1 MNTYILIILIY
12 LIGLTI
18 LNFWKS
24 RQVKNQDDMMLAGRQ
39 IPIMKMVF
47 TLICTWIGSGTF
59 ISGAEFAA
67 KAGWSAMWQVA
78 GVGVG
83 IVIIYFLASKI
94 RTFGQ
99 YTVGD
104 ILEVRY
110 GPVARL
116 FGAFAII
123 ISFTTIVSYQFKAGG
138 YIINVITDGQITT
151 QQGVFFAFLFVTLF
165 TMIGGMVAIANT
177 DLPNG
182 IVILSALVIST
193 PLVIMSVLKTG
204 LFRYIPY
211 DKFTELAQSAPDT
224 LVYALP
230 ETHRAVFNPTF
241 TYNPTLKILAMGI
254 STMLLL
260 LGVQSLYQK
269 FYSARS
275 AREARKAAGIWVF
288 GTLIIESVA
297 VIIAI
302 FATAYFAN
310 KLFIAQPAFDHAE
323 VILRAARE
331 MLPPV
336 IGVLLLGAATVVVI
350 STGMNYLLSPTTT
363 LIRDIWQRFFSKKS
377 GNVEEQAGP
386 IGRDSSYWPLKATA
400 AALFVSFF
408 LPWFKI
414 PAAQGTAA
422 YSGFSV
428 GAFLKSSG
436 IFGAGFLGILFQI
449 LIFLIPVGAV
459 VVLILALLKRK
470 TEIAALILGLLP
482 FLALI
487 IILFK
492 SNQVL
497 DQLGIG
503 VYLAMVAGFAAVIY
517 RSSLKI
523 SAETKVVLLQKFLIV
538 LVGVFAYLMATQMRS
553 VMENA
558 LFAYTIY
565 GVAITPPLI
574 AALAWKR
581 VTKAAGLVS
590 IISATLVTIG
600 LKLAGSLWPSIMK
613 PAGDPNADPFGIP
626 ILYPALAVALLALF
640 IITPLTKKPSAEVL
654 SKLFP
659 EKKSE

>member
-1 MNTYILIILIY
+1 MNKYILIILVY
-12 LIGLTI
+12 LAGLTI
-18 LNFWKS
+18 MNFWKS
-24 RQVKNQDDMMLAGRQ
+24 RKVKSQDEMMLAGRQ
-39 IPIMKMVF
+39 IPMMKMVF

-83 IVIIYFLASKI
+83 IIIIYFLSSKI

-110 GPVARL
+110 GPVARVV
-116 FGAFAII
+116 GAFAII

-138 YIINVITDGQITT
+138 YILNVVSDGQITT
-151 QQGVFFAFLFVTLF
+151 QQGVFFAFLFVTVF

-193 PLVIMSVLKTG
+193 PLVIMEVMGSG
-204 LFRYIPY
+204 LFRYLPLNE
-211 DKFTELAQSAPDT
+211 FNNLVATAPDQ
-224 LVYALP
+224 VAYALP
-230 ETHRAVFNPTF
+230 ETHRAIFNPTF
-241 TYNPTLKILAMGI
+241 TYNPPLKILAMGI

-288 GTLIIESVA
+288 GTLLLESVA
-297 VIIAI
+297 VIVAI
-302 FATAYFAN
+302 FATAHFAN

-331 MLPPV
+331 ILPPAV
-336 IGVLLLGAATVVVI
+336 GVLLLGAATVVVI

-363 LIRDIWQRFFSKKS
+363 LIHDILQRFFGKKERQQ
-377 GNVEEQAGP
+377 VEKAAEGTG
-386 IGRDSSYWPLKATA
+386 IRWPLVIAA
-400 AALFVSFF
+400 AALVVSFF
-408 LPWFKI
+408 LPWFKLTG
-414 PAAQGTAA
+414 ASYAGFAVGSFLST
-422 YSGFSV
+422 SG
-428 GAFLKSSG
+428 ALE
-436 IFGAGFLGILFQI
+436 AGFLSWIFQ
-449 LIFLIPVGAV
+449 LLVLLIPISAALVIV
-459 VVLILALLKRK
+459 LVVLRRK
-470 TEIAALILGLLP
+470 TEVVALVSGLLP
-482 FLALI
+482 FVTLI
-487 IILFK
+487 FILFN
-492 SNQVL
+492 SSQVL

-503 VYLAMVAGFAAVIY
+503 VYLAMVAGMASVIY
-517 RSSLKI
+517 RTSIRLDSEKR
-523 SAETKVVLLQKFLIV
+523 TVLLQKFLIV
-538 LVGVFAYLMATQMRS
+538 LVGVFAYLMATRMLS

-565 GVAITPPLI
+565 GVAITPVLI
-574 AALAWKR
+574 AALVWKR

-590 IISATLVTIG
+590 IIAATLVTVA
-600 LKLAGSLWPSIMK
+600 LKLAGSIWPSIMK
-613 PAGDPNADPFGIP
+613 PIGDPNADPFGIP
-626 ILYPALAVALLALF
+626 ILYPALAVSLLALF
-640 IITPLTKKPSAEVL
+640 IITPLTKKPSKEVL
-654 SKLFP
+654 AKLFP
-659 EKKSE
+659 EEKAE

>member
-1 MNTYILIILIY
+1 MNTYILIILVY
-12 LIGLTI
+12 LVGLTI
-18 LNFWKS
+18 MNFWKS
-24 RQVKNQDDMMLAGRQ
+24 RQVKSQDDMMLAGRQ

-83 IVIIYFLASKI
+83 IVVIYFLASKI

-110 GPVARL
+110 GPVARVV
-116 FGAFAII
+116 GAFAII
-123 ISFTTIVSYQFKAGG
+123 VSFTTIVSYQFKAGG
-138 YIINVITDGQITT
+138 YILNVVSDAQITT
-151 QQGVFFAFLFVTLF
+151 QQGVFFAFLFVTVF

-193 PLVIMSVLKTG
+193 PLVIMEVMGSG
-204 LFRYIPY
+204 LFRFLPLNE
-211 DKFTELAQSAPDT
+211 FNNLLATAPDK
-224 LVYALP
+224 VAYALP
-230 ETHRAVFNPTF
+230 ETHRAIFNPTF

-288 GTLIIESVA
+288 GTLIIEAVA

-302 FATAYFAN
+302 FATAHFAN
-310 KLFIAQPAFDHAE
+310 KLFIAPPAFDHAE

-331 MLPPV
+331 MLPPAV
-336 IGVLLLGAATVVVI
+336 GVLLLGAATVVVI

-363 LIRDIWQRFFSKKS
+363 LIRDILQRFFGKKEKAE
-377 GNVEEQAGP
+377 VEKAAEGTG
-386 IGRDSSYWPLKATA
+386 IRWPLVIAA
-400 AALFVSFF
+400 AALVVAFF
-408 LPWFKI
+408 LPWFKL
-414 PAAQGTAA
+414 
-422 YSGFSV
+422 SGASYAGFAV
-428 GAFLKSSG
+428 GSFLSTSG
-436 IFGAGFLGILFQI
+436 ALDAGFLSWILQ
-449 LIFLIPVGAV
+449 LLVLLIPVSAALV
-459 VVLILALLKRK
+459 IVLVMLRRK
-470 TEIAALILGLLP
+470 TEVVALVAGLLP
-482 FLALI
+482 FVALI
-487 IILFK
+487 FMLFN
-492 SNQVL
+492 SSQVL
-497 DQLGIG
+497 DQMGIG
-503 VYLAMVAGFAAVIY
+503 VYLAMVAGLASVIY
-517 RSSLKI
+517 RTSIQLDSEKR
-523 SAETKVVLLQKFLIV
+523 TVLLQKFLIV

-565 GVAITPPLI
+565 GVAITPVLI

-590 IISATLVTIG
+590 IISATVVTVA
-600 LKLAGSLWPSIMK
+600 LKLAGSIWPSIMK
-613 PAGDPNADPFGIP
+613 PLGDPNADPFGIP
-626 ILYPALAVALLALF
+626 ILYPALAVSLLALF
-640 IITPLTKKPSAEVL
+640 IITPLTKKPSREVL
-654 SKLFP
+654 AKLFP
-659 EKKSE
+659 EEKAE

>member
-1 MNTYILIILIY
+1 MNTYILIILVY
-12 LIGLTI
+12 LAGLTI
-18 LNFWKS
+18 MNFWKS
-24 RQVKNQDDMMLAGRQ
+24 RKVKSQDEMMLAGRQ
-39 IPIMKMVF
+39 IPMMKMVF

-83 IVIIYFLASKI
+83 IVIIYFLSSKI

-110 GPVARL
+110 GPVARVV
-116 FGAFAII
+116 GAFAII

-138 YIINVITDGQITT
+138 YILNVVSDGQITT
-151 QQGVFFAFLFVTLF
+151 QQGVFFAFLFVTVF

-193 PLVIMSVLKTG
+193 PLVIMEVMGSG
-204 LFRYIPY
+204 LFRYLPLNE
-211 DKFTELAQSAPDT
+211 FNNLVATAPDQ
-224 LVYALP
+224 VAYAMP
-230 ETHRAVFNPTF
+230 ETHRAIFNPTF
-241 TYNPTLKILAMGI
+241 TYNPPLKILAMGI

-302 FATAYFAN
+302 FATAHFAN

-331 MLPPV
+331 MLPPAV
-336 IGVLLLGAATVVVI
+336 GVLLLGAATVVVI

-363 LIRDIWQRFFSKKS
+363 LIRDILQRFFGKKEKQE
-377 GNVEEQAGP
+377 VEKAAEGTG
-386 IGRDSSYWPLKATA
+386 IRWPLVIAA
-400 AALFVSFF
+400 AALVVSFF
-408 LPWFKI
+408 LPWFKLTG
-414 PAAQGTAA
+414 ASYAGFAVGSFLST
-422 YSGFSV
+422 SG
-428 GAFLKSSG
+428 ALE
-436 IFGAGFLGILFQI
+436 AGFLSWIFQ
-449 LIFLIPVGAV
+449 LLVLLIPISAALVIV
-459 VVLILALLKRK
+459 LVVLRRK
-470 TEIAALILGLLP
+470 TEVVALVSGLLP
-482 FLALI
+482 FVTLI
-487 IILFK
+487 FILFN
-492 SNQVL
+492 SSQVL

-503 VYLAMVAGFAAVIY
+503 VYLAMVAGMASVIY
-517 RSSLKI
+517 RTSIRLDSEKR
-523 SAETKVVLLQKFLIV
+523 TVLLQKFLIV
-538 LVGVFAYLMATQMRS
+538 LVGVFAYLMATRMLS

-565 GVAITPPLI
+565 GVAITPVLI
-574 AALAWKR
+574 AALVWKR

-590 IISATLVTIG
+590 IVSATLVTIA
-600 LKLAGSLWPSIMK
+600 LKLAGSIWPSIMK
-613 PAGDPNADPFGIP
+613 PAGNPNADPFGIP
-626 ILYPALAVALLALF
+626 ILYPALAVSLLALF
-640 IITPLTKKPSAEVL
+640 IITPLTKKPSKEVL
-654 SKLFP
+654 AKLFP
-659 EKKSE
+659 EEKAE

>member
-1 MNTYILIILIY
+1 MNTYILIILVY
-12 LIGLTI
+12 LAGLTI

-67 KAGWSAMWQVA
+67 KAGWSAMWQGA

-182 IVILSALVIST
+182 IVILTALVIST
-193 PLVIMSVLKTG
+193 PLVIMSVLKSG
-204 LFRYIPY
+204 LFKFIPSE
-211 DKFTELAQSAPDT
+211 KFTELIQTAPDT
-224 LVYALP
+224 LAYTLP

-275 AREARKAAGIWVF
+275 PREARKAAGIWVF
-288 GTLIIESVA
+288 GTLFIESVA

-363 LIRDIWQRFFSKKS
+363 LIRDIWQRFFTKKS
-377 GNVEEQAGP
+377 GNAEEKSGSDSS
-386 IGRDSSYWPLKATA
+386 DSSYWPLKAAA
-400 AALFVSFF
+400 AALLVSFF

-422 YSGFSV
+422 YAGFSV
-428 GAFLKSSG
+428 GAFLKASG
-436 IFGAGFLGILFQI
+436 VFGAGFLGTLFQI
-449 LIFLIPVGAV
+449 LIFLIPATAV
-459 VVLILALLKRK
+459 VVLVLAVLKRR

-503 VYLAMVAGFAAVIY
+503 VYLAMVAGLAAVIY

-523 SAETKVVLLQKFLIV
+523 SSETKVVLMQKFLIV

-590 IISATLVTIG
+590 IISATLVTVG
-600 LKLAGSLWPSIMK
+600 LKLAGSIWPSIMK
-613 PAGDPNADPFGIP
+613 PVGDPNADPFGIP

-640 IITPLTKKPSAEVL
+640 IITPLTKKPSPEVL

>member
-1 MNTYILIILIY
+1 MNMYITIILIY
-12 LIGLTI
+12 LVGLTI
-18 LNFWKS
+18 MNFWKS
-24 RQVKNQDDMMLAGRQ
+24 RQVKSQDDMMLAGRQ

-110 GPVARL
+110 GPVARVV
-116 FGAFAII
+116 GAFAII

-138 YIINVITDGQITT
+138 YILNVISDGDITT
-151 QQGVFFAFLFVTLF
+151 QQGVFFAFLFVTVF

-193 PLVIMSVLKTG
+193 PLVIMEVAGSG
-204 LFRYIPY
+204 FFRYLPVAE
-211 DKFTELAQSAPDT
+211 FNNLVATAPDK
-224 LVYALP
+224 LAYALP
-230 ETHRAVFNPTF
+230 ETHRAIFNPTF

-275 AREARKAAGIWVF
+275 AKEARKAAGIWVF
-288 GTLIIESVA
+288 GTLIIEAVA

-302 FATAYFAN
+302 FATAYFAS

-331 MLPPV
+331 ILPPAV
-336 IGVLLLGAATVVVI
+336 GVLLLGAATVVVI

-363 LIRDIWQRFFSKKS
+363 LIRDIIQRFFSKKEKQE
-377 GNVEEQAGP
+377 VEKAKEGD
-386 IGRDSSYWPLKATA
+386 RRNWPLLIA
-400 AALFVSFF
+400 AGGLVVLFF
-408 LPWFKI
+408 LPWFKL
-414 PAAQGTAA
+414 
-422 YSGFSV
+422 SGASYPGYAV
-428 GAFLKSSG
+428 GSFLSTSGYLESAFH
-436 IFGAGFLGILFQI
+436 IWIFQI
-449 LIFLIPVGAV
+449 LVFLIPIA
-459 VVLILALLKRK
+459 ALLVIVLTVMRRK
-470 TEIAALILGLLP
+470 TEVVALISGLLP
-482 FLALI
+482 FVALI
-487 IILFK
+487 FILFN
-492 SNQVL
+492 SSQVL

-503 VYLAMVAGFAAVIY
+503 VYLAMVAGLAVVIY
-517 RSSLKI
+517 RTSIQLDSEKR
-523 SAETKVVLLQKFLIV
+523 TVLLQKFLIV

-565 GVAITPPLI
+565 GVAITPVLI

-590 IISATLVTIG
+590 IISATVVTIA
-600 LKLAGSLWPSIMK
+600 LKLAGTFWPSIMK
-613 PAGDPNADPFGIP
+613 PVGDPNADPFGIP
-626 ILYPALAVALLALF
+626 ILYPALAVSLLALF
-640 IITPLTKKPSAEVL
+640 IITPLTKKPSKEVL
-654 SKLFP
+654 AKLFP
-659 EKKSE
+659 EKKAEETT

>member
-1 MNTYILIILIY
+1 MNTYIIIILVY
-12 LIGLTI
+12 LAGLTI
-18 LNFWKS
+18 MNFWKS
-24 RQVKNQDDMMLAGRQ
+24 RQVKSQDDMMLAGRQ

-110 GPVARL
+110 GPVARV
-116 FGAFAII
+116 FGALAII

-138 YIINVITDGQITT
+138 YILNVISDGGIST
-151 QQGVFFAFLFVTLF
+151 QQGVFFAFLFVTVF

-193 PLVIMSVLKTG
+193 PLVIMNVLKSG
-204 LFRYIPY
+204 LFKYIPL
-211 DKFTELAQSAPDT
+211 DEFNSLVQSAPEK
-224 LVYALP
+224 VAYALP

-288 GTLIIESVA
+288 GTLIIEAVA

-310 KLFIAQPAFDHAE
+310 RLFIDRPAFDHAE

-336 IGVLLLGAATVVVI
+336 VGVLLLGAATVVVI

-363 LIRDIWQRFFSKKS
+363 LIRDIFQRFFGKKKS
-377 GNVEEQAGP
+377 PAEEQAPAVVQEG
-386 IGRDSSYWPLKATA
+386 IRWPLLA
-400 AALFVSFF
+400 AAAGLFVSFF
-408 LPWFKI
+408 LPWFRI
-414 PAAQGTAA
+414 AGSRSYA
-422 YSGFSV
+422 GFDV
-428 GAFLKSSG
+428 GAFLSASG
-436 IFGAGFLGILFQI
+436 VFESGFLAILFQA
-449 LIFLIPVGAV
+449 LIYLIPVGAV
-459 VVLILALLKRK
+459 VLIVLHVRRGK
-470 TEIAALILGLLP
+470 TEIPALITGLLP
-482 FLALI
+482 FVVLI
-487 IILFK
+487 VILFQSK
-492 SNQVL
+492 TVL
-497 DQLGIG
+497 DQLGFG
-503 VYLAMVAGFAAVIY
+503 VYLAMVAGLAAVIY
-517 RSSLKI
+517 RSSIKI
-523 SAETKVVLLQKFLIV
+523 DAEKRVVLIQKFLIV
-538 LVGVFAYLMATQMRS
+538 LVGVFAYMMATRMLS

-565 GVAITPPLI
+565 GVAITPVLI

-590 IISATLVTIG
+590 IISATLVTIA
-600 LKLAGSLWPSIMK
+600 LKLAGEIWPSIMK

-626 ILYPALAVALLALF
+626 ILYPALAVSLLSLF
-640 IITPLTKKPSAEVL
+640 IITPLTKKPSKEVL
-654 SKLFP
+654 AKLFP
-659 EKKSE
+659 EEKSE

>member
-1 MNTYILIILIY
+1 MNTYILIILVY
-12 LIGLTI
+12 LAGLTI
-18 LNFWKS
+18 MNFWKS
-24 RQVKNQDDMMLAGRQ
+24 RKVKSQDEMMLAGRQ
-39 IPIMKMVF
+39 IPMMKMVF

-83 IVIIYFLASKI
+83 IIIIYFLSSKI

-110 GPVARL
+110 GPVARVV
-116 FGAFAII
+116 GAFAII

-138 YIINVITDGQITT
+138 YILNVVSDGQITT
-151 QQGVFFAFLFVTLF
+151 QQGVFFAFLFVTVF

-182 IVILSALVIST
+182 IVIVSALVIST
-193 PLVIMSVLKTG
+193 PLVIMEVMGSG
-204 LFRYIPY
+204 LFRYLPLNE
-211 DKFTELAQSAPDT
+211 FNNLVATAPDQ
-224 LVYALP
+224 VAYALP
-230 ETHRAVFNPTF
+230 ETHRAIFNPTF
-241 TYNPTLKILAMGI
+241 TYNPPLKILAMGI

-288 GTLIIESVA
+288 GTLLLESVA
-297 VIIAI
+297 VIVAI
-302 FATAYFAN
+302 FATAHFAN

-336 IGVLLLGAATVVVI
+336 VGVLLLGAATVVVI

-363 LIRDIWQRFFSKKS
+363 LIRDILQRFFGKKEKQE
-377 GNVEEQAGP
+377 VEKAAEGTG
-386 IGRDSSYWPLKATA
+386 IRWPLVIAA
-400 AALFVSFF
+400 AALVVSFF
-408 LPWFKI
+408 LPWFKLTG
-414 PAAQGTAA
+414 ASYAGFAVGSFLST
-422 YSGFSV
+422 SG
-428 GAFLKSSG
+428 ALE
-436 IFGAGFLGILFQI
+436 AGFLSWIFQ
-449 LIFLIPVGAV
+449 LLVLLIPISAALVIV
-459 VVLILALLKRK
+459 LVVLRRK
-470 TEIAALILGLLP
+470 TEVVALVSGLLP
-482 FLALI
+482 FVTLI
-487 IILFK
+487 IILFN
-492 SNQVL
+492 SSQVL

-503 VYLAMVAGFAAVIY
+503 VYLAMVAGLASVIY
-517 RSSLKI
+517 RTSIRLDSEKR
-523 SAETKVVLLQKFLIV
+523 TVLLQKFLIV
-538 LVGVFAYLMATQMRS
+538 LVGVFAYLMATQMLS

-565 GVAITPPLI
+565 GVAITPVLI
-574 AALAWKR
+574 AALVWKR

-590 IISATLVTIG
+590 IISATMVTIA
-600 LKLAGSLWPSIMK
+600 LKLAGSIWPSIMK
-613 PAGDPNADPFGIP
+613 PAGNPNADPFGIP
-626 ILYPALAVALLALF
+626 ILYPALAVSLLALF
-640 IITPLTKKPSAEVL
+640 IITPLTKKPSQEVL
-654 SKLFP
+654 AKLFP
-659 EKKSE
+659 EKKAE

>member
-1 MNTYILIILIY
+1 MNKYILIILVY
-12 LIGLTI
+12 LAGLTI
-18 LNFWKS
+18 MNFWKS
-24 RQVKNQDDMMLAGRQ
+24 RKVKSQDEMMLAGRQ
-39 IPIMKMVF
+39 IPMMKMVF

-83 IVIIYFLASKI
+83 IIIIYFLSSKI

-110 GPVARL
+110 GPVARVV
-116 FGAFAII
+116 GAFAII

-138 YIINVITDGQITT
+138 YILNVVSDGQITT
-151 QQGVFFAFLFVTLF
+151 QQGVFFAFLFVTVF

-182 IVILSALVIST
+182 IVIVSALVIST
-193 PLVIMSVLKTG
+193 PLVIMEVMGSG
-204 LFRYIPY
+204 LFRYLPLNE
-211 DKFTELAQSAPDT
+211 FNNLVATAPDQ
-224 LVYALP
+224 VAYALP
-230 ETHRAVFNPTF
+230 ETHRAIFNPTF
-241 TYNPTLKILAMGI
+241 THNPPLKILAMGI

-288 GTLIIESVA
+288 GTLLLESVA
-297 VIIAI
+297 VIVAI
-302 FATAYFAN
+302 FATAHFAN

-336 IGVLLLGAATVVVI
+336 VGVLLLGAATVVVI

-363 LIRDIWQRFFSKKS
+363 LIRDILQRFFGKKEKQE
-377 GNVEEQAGP
+377 VEKAAEGTG
-386 IGRDSSYWPLKATA
+386 IRWPLVIAA
-400 AALFVSFF
+400 AALVVSFF
-408 LPWFKI
+408 LPWFKLTG
-414 PAAQGTAA
+414 ASYAGFAVGSFLST
-422 YSGFSV
+422 SG
-428 GAFLKSSG
+428 ALE
-436 IFGAGFLGILFQI
+436 AGFLSWIFQ
-449 LIFLIPVGAV
+449 LLVLLIPISAALVIV
-459 VVLILALLKRK
+459 LVVLRRK
-470 TEIAALILGLLP
+470 TEVVALVSGLLP
-482 FLALI
+482 FVTLI
-487 IILFK
+487 IILFN
-492 SNQVL
+492 SSQVL

-503 VYLAMVAGFAAVIY
+503 VYLAMVAGLASVIY
-517 RSSLKI
+517 RTSIRLDSEKR
-523 SAETKVVLLQKFLIV
+523 TVLLQKFLIV
-538 LVGVFAYLMATQMRS
+538 LVGVFAYLMATQMLS

-565 GVAITPPLI
+565 GVAITPVLI
-574 AALAWKR
+574 AALVWKR

-590 IISATLVTIG
+590 IISATMVTIA
-600 LKLAGSLWPSIMK
+600 LKLAGSIWPSIMK
-613 PAGDPNADPFGIP
+613 PAGNPNADPFGIP
-626 ILYPALAVALLALF
+626 ILYPALAVSLLALF
-640 IITPLTKKPSAEVL
+640 IITPLTKKPSKEVL
-654 SKLFP
+654 AKLFP
-659 EKKSE
+659 EEKAE